1 MYVDLSTRRMHTTAT
16 ALAND
21 SKNSQYV
28 FRRAPDG
35 LPNLFIYHL
44 ILMII
49 AAQNASS
56 ASNLRQTDTKGP
68 DAADARTI
76 MLHNNSEL
84 FTDAV
89 RHLLPVLVAI
99 DASSAGLSRLLIL

>member
-1 MYVDLSTRRMHTTAT
+1 MILRIQNMYSDVLLTVCQIS
-16 ALAND
+16 
-21 SKNSQYV
+21 
-28 FRRAPDG
+28 F
-35 LPNLFIYHL
+35 FITS
-44 ILMII
+44 MII

-68 DAADARTI
+68 DVTDARTI